1 MAPMSLLF
9 LGFFFSFLHCS
20 DAQVIIGSSS
30 FPPLDLP
37 INSAPPPTRQTAR
50 FWPSLPPRGRSDVP
64 IRATVRYRPTTPN
77 TVQHGKRMT
86 RPTAQSTPSFISAL
100 TMQNLSSGPVLTQP
114 TASRPRTDTAS
125 IALIRAKGEAVT
137 KSSTPPLATF
147 LSTTVPEPAGDKSVT
162 AGNPEDGS
170 VKESEDGDS
179 QGLGSGHTPT
189 VMLVKE
195 ESPVPLPTVGNEM
208 AQYWPQAQTAISK
221 ISDVE
226 TPPPDSQTVK
236 PQLFVLTTASKTST
250 TPQTETRATLSPVVT
265 QATRQTIV
273 LTGELT
279 ANTPPSDRVPSKQ
292 DSVAVQ
298 SAATGSTDNQPQAS
312 RLPITAQSQKSSQSD
327 NTTPQVTTTATT
339 SVVTTTQEAVRT
351 SSKASNQPNKTAQL
365 GRNTASTTV
374 HSSRT
379 GITSFLTTGVVPA
392 TRTRFG
398 PTYQTGIAQRNRSI
412 LLGHPHQA
420 PYSTSNPVSSPSAS
434 PSSNDTL
441 LYWGNLSRTLAF
453 AWELHVYG
461 SASLFLLLFAGA
473 ALGLTLSPGTN
484 CPHRGALA
492 LANALLFLAGGLRAA
507 LFLIDP
513 YGTRKLLPRPAV
525 TALYNLPLH
534 LLVWT
539 HAAVALLA
547 LRVAG
552 VSVLPSTMERPP
564 LVAVLAVLQCTLLL
578 AVDLLSPA
586 LSPVVPVTLQVLSL
600 CWGLAVCLGFL
611 CYVFPRIRCP
621 PIPHPG
627 VPEEAGRK
635 AWTGSRRTGVILA
648 RVLAVCA
655 VVGALCC
662 GLHIH
667 ATLWLYGLLGD
678 WTHFNWGWWLV
689 HFWARLLEL
698 AWGFSLLLLGSWVF
712 WRPQGCRGSEEGGP
726 DGRAAGD
733 LPSPGQS
740 VGSTQRHTCW
750 SKIVQSLRGKPC
762 RKSDSNGVGGGG
774 GGGGPG
780 EMPNNWAGQ
789 ERSGADI
796 SKSLIRNQNHEQ
808 ATAQPRCVKDS
819 NRGRNY
825 RGHSAERGIS
835 DGSTGSLLRLQA
847 LGRPPQR
854 SVSGS
859 LDQERDT
866 SLSLYEFDLRPPSPI
881 DLTRSIDEALH
892 REHLLG
898 GGSLFHPLNQT
909 SQSPS
914 PGSGVSQGP
923 WLRRNSDPQL
933 LSESSEA
940 PTESS
945 MPLGGSILSSV
956 PSRQVTAPPTPSHQ
970 GHRWAGNGAG
980 SVPSSVSCPVS
991 LRPSRTSTG
1000 HLGEDGV
1007 DDTRPF
1013 ITPDSERVRGR
1024 AGRPVGSRSYL
1035 EVSRHDDSASV
1046 SSEIIDL

>member
-1 MAPMSLLF
+1 MAPVSRLF
-9 LGFFFSFLHCS
+9 LGFLISLLHPLE
-20 DAQVIIGSSS
+20 AQTIIGSSS
-30 FPPLDLP
+30 LP
-37 INSAPPPTRQTAR
+37 HLGLPGDSSPQPTKQTAG

-64 IRATVRYRPTTPN
+64 IRATAQDRLTTMN
-77 TVQHGKRMT
+77 TVQQGQMIP
-86 RPTAQSTPSFISAL
+86 RPTAQSPPSFISAL
-100 TMQNLSSGPVLTQP
+100 STQNLSSRPLVTQP

-125 IALIRAKGEAVT
+125 LALIRALTKGDATT
-137 KSSTPPLATF
+137 KGLTPPQPT
-147 LSTTVPEPAGDKSVT
+147 LSSSAVAQSAGDKPVK
-162 AGNPEDGS
+162 AGNPEVQS
-170 VKESEDGDS
+170 VKETEDDDL
-179 QGLGSGHTPT
+179 QGLGSGYIPT
-189 VMLVKE
+189 VMITKE
-195 ESPVPLPTVGNEM
+195 ESPVSLPTVGDEM
-208 AQYWPQAQTAISK
+208 AQYQPKAQTAIAK
-221 ISDVE
+221 ASDANA
-226 TPPPDSQTVK
+226 PPTDGQTLKPD
-236 PQLFVLTTASKTST
+236 PFVLTTVRQTST
-250 TPQTETRATLSPVVT
+250 TSKTGATLSPVVT
-265 QATRQTIV
+265 QTTPRTVVIP
-273 LTGELT
+273 GELT
-279 ANTPPSDRVPSKQ
+279 AITPSTTTVTPKET
-292 DSVAVQ
+292 
-298 SAATGSTDNQPQAS
+298 SAAVTLPQ
-312 RLPITAQSQKSSQSD
+312 
-327 NTTPQVTTTATT
+327 TTTATT
-339 SVVTTTQEAVRT
+339 GPVHKQSLTTTQPVTTQSGSHSNGTTQNETTTSATSTLTTTQEA
-351 SSKASNQPNKTAQL
+351 KMLNQLNKTRQL
-365 GRNTASTTV
+365 GRNTASPTIQ
-374 HSSRT
+374 SSRT
-379 GITSFLTTGVVPA
+379 GTSSFLATGVVPV
-392 TRTRFG
+392 TRTRLS
-398 PTYQTGIAQRNRSI
+398 PTYQPGIAKRNHSI

-420 PYSTSNPVSSPSAS
+420 PRTTYNPAPSPSAS
-434 PSSNDTL
+434 PSPNATL
-441 LYWGNLSRTLAF
+441 LYWGDLSRTLAF

-513 YGTRKLLPRPAV
+513 YGTRKFLPRPAV

-539 HAAVALLA
+539 QAAIALLA
-547 LRVAG
+547 LRAAG
-552 VSVLPSTMERPP
+552 VSVFPSTLERPP

-578 AVDLLSPA
+578 AADLLSPA

-600 CWGLAVCLGFL
+600 CWGLGLCLGFL

-627 VPEEAGRK
+627 VPEEARRK
-635 AWTGSRRTGVILA
+635 AWTGSRRSVVILA

-655 VVGALCC
+655 VLGALCC
-662 GLHIH
+662 GLHVH
-667 ATLWLYGLLGD
+667 ATLWLYGLLGS
-678 WTHFNWGWWLV
+678 WTRFNWGWWLV

-712 WRPQGCRGSEEGGP
+712 WRPQSCRGRDEGGP

-774 GGGGPG
+774 GGGGGQG
-780 EMPNNWAGQ
+780 EMPNNWTGH
-789 ERSGADI
+789 ERPGADI

-808 ATAQPRCVKDS
+808 AIAQPRCVKDS
-819 NRGRNY
+819 NRGRNH

-859 LDQERDT
+859 LDQDRDT
-866 SLSLYEFDLRPPSPI
+866 SVSLYEFDLRPPSPI

-898 GGSLFHPLNQT
+898 GGSLFHPLNPA

-923 WLRRNSDPQL
+923 WLRRNSDPQM
-933 LSESSEA
+933 SESSDA

-945 MPLGGSILSSV
+945 MPLGGSVLSSV

-970 GHRWAGNGAG
+970 GHRWAGNTAG

-1013 ITPDSERVRGR
+1013 ITPDSETVRGR

>member
-1 MAPMSLLF
+1 M
-9 LGFFFSFLHCS
+9 
-20 DAQVIIGSSS
+20 V
-30 FPPLDLP
+30 
-37 INSAPPPTRQTAR
+37 
-50 FWPSLPPRGRSDVP
+50 
-64 IRATVRYRPTTPN
+64 
-77 TVQHGKRMT
+77 
-86 RPTAQSTPSFISAL
+86 
-100 TMQNLSSGPVLTQP
+100 
-114 TASRPRTDTAS
+114 
-125 IALIRAKGEAVT
+125 
-137 KSSTPPLATF
+137 
-147 LSTTVPEPAGDKSVT
+147 
-162 AGNPEDGS
+162 
-170 VKESEDGDS
+170 
-179 QGLGSGHTPT
+179 
-189 VMLVKE
+189 VKE
-195 ESPVPLPTVGNEM
+195 ENPVPLPTVGDEM
-208 AQYWPQAQTAISK
+208 AQYRPQAQTAISK
-221 ISDVE
+221 TSDA
-226 TPPPDSQTVK
+226 PAPDSETAM
-236 PQLFVLTTASKTST
+236 PHPFVLTTASKTT
-250 TPQTETRATLSPVVT
+250 TSPQTETRATLSPVVKLASPRT
-265 QATRQTIV
+265 VA

-279 ANTPPSDRVPSKQ
+279 AITPPTDRVSVKQ
-292 DSVAVQ
+292 DSAAVTT
-298 SAATGSTDNQPQAS
+298 SGSTDKQPQAPA
-312 RLPITAQSQKSSQSD
+312 LPVTAQSQESSHS
-327 NTTPQVTTTATT
+327 NTTTPQVTTTSTTSTT
-339 SVVTTTQEAVRT
+339 SVTTLEAVRT
-351 SSKASNQPNKTAQL
+351 PSKASNPPNKTSQL
-365 GRNTASTTV
+365 GRKRASTT
-374 HSSRT
+374 RT
-379 GITSFLTTGVVPA
+379 GTTSLLTTDVVPV
-392 TRTRFG
+392 TRTKFG
-398 PTYQTGIAQRNRSI
+398 PTFQSGISQRNRSI
-412 LLGHPHQA
+412 ILGHPHQA
-420 PYSTSNPVSSPSAS
+420 PHSTYNPVPSPSAD
-434 PSSNDTL
+434 PSTNGTF
-441 LYWGNLSRTLAF
+441 LYWGDLSRTLAF

-473 ALGLTLSPGTN
+473 ALGLTLSPATN
-484 CPHRGALA
+484 CPHRGAVA

-525 TALYNLPLH
+525 MVLYNLPLH

-539 HAAVALLA
+539 HAALALLA
-547 LRVAG
+547 VRVAG
-552 VSVLPSTMERPP
+552 VSVLPPTMERPP

-578 AVDLLSPA
+578 AADLLSPA

-600 CWGLAVCLGFL
+600 CWGLAICLGFL

-621 PIPHPG
+621 SLPHPG
-627 VPEEAGRK
+627 VPEQGRRK
-635 AWTGSRRTGVILA
+635 AWTGSRRIGVILG

-655 VVGALCC
+655 VVGTLCC
-662 GLHIH
+662 GLHVY

-678 WTHFNWGWWLV
+678 WTHFNWGWWLA

-698 AWGFSLLLLGSWVF
+698 TWGFSLLLLASWLF
-712 WRPQGCRGSEEGGP
+712 WRPQGCQGKEEGGP

-750 SKIVQSLRGKPC
+750 SKIVQSLKVKPC
-762 RKSDSNGVGGGG
+762 KKSDSNGVGGGG
-774 GGGGPG
+774 GGGGGGGPG
-780 EMPNNWAGQ
+780 EVPNNWAGQ

-808 ATAQPRCVKDS
+808 ANAQPRYVKDN
-819 NRGRNY
+819 NRERNH

-835 DGSTGSLLRLQA
+835 DGSSGSLLRLQA

-859 LDQERDT
+859 LDQDKDT

-892 REHLLG
+892 RGHLLE

-923 WLRRNSDPQL
+923 WLRRNSDPQM
-933 LSESSEA
+933 LSESSDA

-970 GHRWAGNGAG
+970 GNRWAGNGVG

-991 LRPSRTSTG
+991 LRPSRISTG
-1000 HLGEDGV
+1000 HLDEDAV

-1024 AGRPVGSRSYL
+1024 AGKPTGSRSYL

>member
-1 MAPMSLLF
+1 MAPVLLF
-9 LGFFFSFLHCS
+9 FLGLIFTSLHPLP
-20 DAQVIIGSSS
+20 AQIITGSSS
-30 FPPLDLP
+30 VYPLDLH
-37 INSAPPPTRQTAR
+37 INPSPKPTKLTAG
-50 FWPSLPPRGRSDVP
+50 FWSSSPPRERSDEPVKVT
-64 IRATVRYRPTTPN
+64 IRDRLSTTS
-77 TVQHGKRMT
+77 TIQKGKRIT
-86 RPTAQSTPSFISAL
+86 RPTVQSTASFISAL
-100 TMQNLSSGPVLTQP
+100 TTHNLSSGPILTQP

-125 IALIRAKGEAVT
+125 LALSRDSAKEDTTT
-137 KSSTPPLATF
+137 KGSALTMLTLTSKAGMDS
-147 LSTTVPEPAGDKSVT
+147 LSADKPVT
-162 AGNPEDGS
+162 ADSLEERS
-170 VKESEDGDS
+170 VKQTDDENW
-179 QGLGSGHTPT
+179 QNLGFGSSPT
-189 VMLVKE
+189 VMPVNE
-195 ESPVPLPTVGNEM
+195 ESPVPLPTLGNEM
-208 AQYWPQAQTAISK
+208 AQYRPQAQTATSEAPSSK
-221 ISDVE
+221 MSDIK
-226 TPPPDSQTVK
+226 TSPTVK
-236 PQLFVLTTASKTST
+236 SHMSLLTTASRIST
-250 TPQTETRATLSPVVT
+250 TPPPETRVVLSPVVT
-265 QATRQTIV
+265 QATARTVV

-279 ANTPPSDRVPSKQ
+279 AHTSPAVGITPKQ
-292 DSVAVQ
+292 DL
-298 SAATGSTDNQPQAS
+298 AAETLLLPTSTTGSTNKLLG
-312 RLPITAQSQKSSQSD
+312 LPVTVHSQTSSPP
-327 NTTPQVTTTATT
+327 N
-339 SVVTTTQEAVRT
+339 TTTQQTMSTSTLATTTTTQTVRT
-351 SSKASNQPNKTAQL
+351 SPETTNQSNKTAQL
-365 GRNTASTTV
+365 GRTIASTSVKTT
-374 HSSRT
+374 RT
-379 GITSFLTTGVVPA
+379 GSPFFYTTGVAPVIQ
-392 TRTRFG
+392 TGFG
-398 PTYQTGIAQRNRSI
+398 PTYQTGIGQKNRSVP
-412 LLGHPHQA
+412 LGYPHQV
-420 PYSTSNPVSSPSAS
+420 PYSTSNPP
-434 PSSNDTL
+434 PSSSTNPLSNGTL
-441 LYWGNLSRTLAF
+441 LHWADLTRTLAF

-473 ALGLTLSPGTN
+473 ALGLTLSPGLN

-492 LANALLFLAGGLRAA
+492 LANALLFLTGGLRAA

-513 YGTRKLLPRPAV
+513 YGTCQFLPRPAV

-539 HAAVALLA
+539 QAALALLA

-552 VSVLPSTMERPP
+552 ISVLPSTLERPP

-578 AVDLLSPA
+578 AADLLSPA

-600 CWGLAVCLGFL
+600 CWGLVLCLGFL
-611 CYVFPRIRCP
+611 CYIFPRLRCP
-621 PIPHPG
+621 SISYPR
-627 VPEEAGRK
+627 VPEEARRK
-635 AWTGSRRTGVILA
+635 AWTGSTRIGVVLG

-655 VVGALCC
+655 ILGALCC
-662 GLHIH
+662 GLHVH

-678 WTHFNWGWWLV
+678 WRRFNWGWWLV

-712 WRPQGCRGSEEGGP
+712 WRPTACQGREEGGTG

-740 VGSTQRHTCW
+740 VSSTHRHTCW

-762 RKSDSNGVGGGG
+762 RKSESNGVGGGG
-774 GGGGPG
+774 TG

-789 ERSGADI
+789 ERPGADI

-808 ATAQPRCVKDS
+808 ASAQARCIKDS
-819 NRGRNY
+819 NRGRNQ

-847 LGRPPQR
+847 LGRPPQH

-859 LDQERDT
+859 LDHDKDT
-866 SLSLYEFDLRPPSPI
+866 SLSLCEFDLRPPSPI

-898 GGSLFHPLNQT
+898 GGSLFHPLTQM
-909 SQSPS
+909 SPSPS
-914 PGSGVSQGP
+914 PGSGISQGP

-933 LSESSEA
+933 SESSEA
-940 PTESS
+940 QTESS

-970 GHRWAGNGAG
+970 GHRWAGN
-980 SVPSSVSCPVS
+980 VPSSLSCPVS
-991 LRPSRTSTG
+991 LHPSRTSTG

-1013 ITPDSERVRGR
+1013 ITPDSDRVRGR

>member
-1 MAPMSLLF
+1 MAPVSLLF
-9 LGFFFSFLHCS
+9 LGCLLLLLRPTE
-20 DAQVIIGSSS
+20 AQTIIDSSS
-30 FPPLDLP
+30 FPLLDLSV
-37 INSAPPPTRQTAR
+37 NSSPQPTKQTAV

-64 IRATVRYRPTTPN
+64 IRATVRDRPITTN
-77 TVQHGKRMT
+77 AVRRGQRIS

-100 TMQNLSSGPVLTQP
+100 STHNLRSWPGLIQP
-114 TASRPRTDTAS
+114 TVSRPRTDTAS
-125 IALIRAKGEAVT
+125 LAFSRASAKGDATT
-137 KSSTPPLATF
+137 KGSTPPPPTLPS
-147 LSTTVPEPAGDKSVT
+147 STVAESAGDTPMT
-162 AGNPEDGS
+162 AGNPEKGS
-170 VKESEDGDS
+170 VKEREEDDL
-179 QGLGSGHTPT
+179 QGFGSGSIP
-189 VMLVKE
+189 VVIVNE

-208 AQYWPQAQTAISK
+208 AQYQPHAQTAISEA
-221 ISDVE
+221 SDVK
-226 TPPPDSQTVK
+226 TPPPDSQTMK
-236 PQLFVLTTASKTST
+236 PHLFVLTTANKISAAPST
-250 TPQTETRATLSPVVT
+250 EIRATLSSVVT
-265 QATRQTIV
+265 QATPRTVAI
-273 LTGELT
+273 TGELT
-279 ANTPPSDRVPSKQ
+279 PNTTTRVAPKHGSA
-292 DSVAVQ
+292 AVTLTQ
-298 SAATGSTDNQPQAS
+298 PTAATGGSFDK
-312 RLPITAQSQKSSQSD
+312 QSQTARHPVTAKSSSHSYS
-327 NTTPQVTTTATT
+327 TIEQVTTVSTT
-339 SVVTTTQEAVRT
+339 SVLTTTQEAMGT
-351 SSKASNQPNKTAQL
+351 STETTNPPNKTAQL

-374 HSSRT
+374 QSSRT
-379 GITSFLTTGVVPA
+379 GTSPFFVTGVVPVA
-392 TRTRFG
+392 RTRLS
-398 PTYQTGIAQRNRSI
+398 PTYQNSIGQRNRSVV
-412 LLGHPHQA
+412 LGHPRQA
-420 PYSTSNPVSSPSAS
+420 PYSTSNPAPPVSTSPSDNA
-434 PSSNDTL
+434 TL
-441 LYWGNLSRTLAF
+441 LYWGDLSRTLAF

-473 ALGLTLSPGTN
+473 ALGLILSPGAN

-513 YGTRKLLPRPAV
+513 YGTRKFLPRPAV

-534 LLVWT
+534 LLVW
-539 HAAVALLA
+539 AQASLALLA

-552 VSVLPSTMERPP
+552 VSVLPSTLERPP
-564 LVAVLAVLQCTLLL
+564 LLAVLAVLQCTLLL
-578 AVDLLSPA
+578 AADLLSPA

-600 CWGLAVCLGFL
+600 CWGLALCLGFL

-621 PIPHPG
+621 PVPHPG
-627 VPEEAGRK
+627 VPEEARRK
-635 AWTGSRRTGVILA
+635 AWLGSKRIVMILG

-655 VVGALCC
+655 VLGALCC
-662 GLHIH
+662 GLHVH
-667 ATLWLYGLLGD
+667 ATLWLYGVLGK
-678 WTHFNWGWWLV
+678 WTRFNWGWWLV

-698 AWGFSLLLLGSWVF
+698 AWGFFLLLLGSWVF
-712 WRPQGCRGSEEGGP
+712 WRPQGCRRREEGGP

-740 VGSTQRHTCW
+740 VGSTQRHSCW

-774 GGGGPG
+774 APG
-780 EMPNNWAGQ
+780 EVPNNWAGQ
-789 ERSGADI
+789 ERPGADI

-808 ATAQPRCVKDS
+808 ATAHPRCVKDN
-819 NRGRNY
+819 NRGRNH

-909 SQSPS
+909 LQSPS
-914 PGSGVSQGP
+914 PGSGVNQGP

-933 LSESSEA
+933 PSESSEA

-970 GHRWAGNGAG
+970 GHRWAGNTVG

-1000 HLGEDGV
+1000 HLGEDEV

-1024 AGRPVGSRSYL
+1024 VGRPVGSRSYL

>member
-9 LGFFFSFLHCS
+9 LGFFLSFLHS
-20 DAQVIIGSSS
+20 SHTQTIIGSSSS

-37 INSAPPPTRQTAR
+37 INSPPPPTKQTVR

-64 IRATVRYRPTTPN
+64 IRATVRDRLTSTNAVQQGQRVARPT
-77 TVQHGKRMT
+77 VQ
-86 RPTAQSTPSFISAL
+86 SIPSFISGLSAK
-100 TMQNLSSGPVLTQP
+100 NLSIGPILTQP
-114 TASRPRTDTAS
+114 TASRPRTDMAGLTLSRAF
-125 IALIRAKGEAVT
+125 AKGDTST
-137 KSSTPPLATF
+137 KGLTPPLPTA
-147 LSTTVPEPAGDKSVT
+147 VAEPAGNK
-162 AGNPEDGS
+162 AGNA
-170 VKESEDGDS
+170 ESDDDDP
-179 QGLGSGHTPT
+179 QGLGSGSSPT
-189 VMLVKE
+189 TMLVKE
-195 ESPVPLPTVGNEM
+195 ETPVPTAGDEM
-208 AQYWPQAQTAISK
+208 SQHRPQAQTVISK
-221 ISDVE
+221 TSAKK
-226 TPPPDSQTVK
+226 TPPPESQSVK
-236 PQLFVLTTASKTST
+236 PPVFVLTTASKTT
-250 TPQTETRATLSPVVT
+250 TSPQTPETRATLSPVVT
-265 QATRQTIV
+265 KATLQTVV
-273 LTGELT
+273 LTGDLT
-279 ANTPPSDRVPSKQ
+279 ANTLPPQQ
-292 DSVAVQ
+292 DSVMTTTA
-298 SAATGSTDNQPQAS
+298 GSPEDQPQAS
-312 RLPITAQSQKSSQSD
+312 ELPVTAQSQNSLPS
-327 NTTPQVTTTATT
+327 NTTTPQVTTTSAAT
-339 SVVTTTQEAVRT
+339 VLTTTLAAVRA
-351 SSKASNQPNKTAQL
+351 SSKASNPTNITTQQ
-365 GRNTASTTV
+365 GGNTASTT
-374 HSSRT
+374 RT
-379 GITSFLTTGVVPA
+379 GKPSFLTTGVVPV
-392 TRTRFG
+392 TRIRFF
-398 PTYQTGIAQRNRSI
+398 PTYQSGIGQRNRSI

-420 PYSTSNPVSSPSAS
+420 PHATYNPVPSPSAS
-434 PSSNDTL
+434 PSNATY
-441 LYWGNLSRTLAF
+441 LYWGDLSRTLAF

-473 ALGLTLSPGTN
+473 ALGLTLSPATN
-484 CPHRGALA
+484 CPHRGAVA

-525 TALYNLPLH
+525 MVLYNLPLH

-539 HAAVALLA
+539 HAALALLA
-547 LRVAG
+547 IRVAG

-578 AVDLLSPA
+578 AADLLSPA
-586 LSPVVPVTLQVLSL
+586 LSPVVPVTLQILSL
-600 CWGLAVCLGFL
+600 CWGLALCLGFL

-621 PIPHPG
+621 PLPQPG
-627 VPEEAGRK
+627 VPEQGTRK
-635 AWTGSRRTGVILA
+635 AWTGSRRIGVVLG

-662 GLHIH
+662 GLHVY

-698 AWGFSLLLLGSWVF
+698 SWGFSLLLLGSWLF
-712 WRPQGCRGSEEGGP
+712 WRPQSYQGREEGGA

-733 LPSPGQS
+733 VPSPGQS

-750 SKIVQSLRGKPC
+750 SKIVQSLKVKPC

-774 GGGGPG
+774 VGGGGGGGPGGPGGPG

-789 ERSGADI
+789 ERPGADI

-808 ATAQPRCVKDS
+808 VTALPRYVKDN
-819 NRGRNY
+819 NRGRNH

-859 LDQERDT
+859 LDQDKDT
-866 SLSLYEFDLRPPSPI
+866 SLSLCDFDLRPPSPI
-881 DLTRSIDEALH
+881 NLTRSIDEALH
-892 REHLLG
+892 REHLLEG
-898 GGSLFHPLNQT
+898 ISLFYPFNQN

-914 PGSGVSQGP
+914 PGSGGSQGP
-923 WLRRNSDPQL
+923 WLRRNSDPQM

-945 MPLGGSILSSV
+945 MPLGGSVLSSV

-970 GHRWAGNGAG
+970 GHRWAGNGVG

-991 LRPSRTSTG
+991 LRPTRISTG

-1024 AGRPVGSRSYL
+1024 AGRPAGSRSYL

>member
-1 MAPMSLLF
+1 MS
-9 LGFFFSFLHCS
+9 SVS
-20 DAQVIIGSSS
+20 DVK
-30 FPPLDLP
+30 
-37 INSAPPPTRQTAR
+37 APPT
-50 FWPSLPPRGRSDVP
+50 
-64 IRATVRYRPTTPN
+64 
-77 TVQHGKRMT
+77 
-86 RPTAQSTPSFISAL
+86 
-100 TMQNLSSGPVLTQP
+100 
-114 TASRPRTDTAS
+114 
-125 IALIRAKGEAVT
+125 
-137 KSSTPPLATF
+137 
-147 LSTTVPEPAGDKSVT
+147 
-162 AGNPEDGS
+162 
-170 VKESEDGDS
+170 
-179 QGLGSGHTPT
+179 
-189 VMLVKE
+189 
-195 ESPVPLPTVGNEM
+195 
-208 AQYWPQAQTAISK
+208 
-221 ISDVE
+221 
-226 TPPPDSQTVK
+226 DSQTVK
-236 PQLFVLTTASKTST
+236 PHLFVLTTANKISM

-265 QATRQTIV
+265 QATPRSAV

-279 ANTPPSDRVPSKQ
+279 ANTPKQ
-292 DSVAVQ
+292 
-298 SAATGSTDNQPQAS
+298 AAASTQP
-312 RLPITAQSQKSSQSD
+312 
-327 NTTPQVTTTATT
+327 TTTASSNGERSQTAGRPVLAQSGTHSNATTQQVATT
-339 SVVTTTQEAVRT
+339 STASVLTTTQEA
-351 SSKASNQPNKTAQL
+351 SKSTNQPNKTAQQ
-365 GRNTASTTV
+365 GRDTASTTLQ
-374 HSSRT
+374 SSRT
-379 GITSFLTTGVVPA
+379 GTSSFLNTDVVPVTQ
-392 TRTRFG
+392 TRVS
-398 PTYQTGIAQRNRSI
+398 PTYQAGIAQRNRSI

-420 PYSTSNPVSSPSAS
+420 PHSTSNPASPPSAS
-434 PSSNDTL
+434 PSPNGTL
-441 LYWGNLSRTLAF
+441 LYWGDLSRTLAF

-492 LANALLFLAGGLRAA
+492 LANALLFLTGGLRAG

-539 HAAVALLA
+539 QAALALLA

-552 VSVLPSTMERPP
+552 LICFPQPCLPWCLSPYRSCPCAGAWLSVLS
-564 LVAVLAVLQCTLLL
+564 
-578 AVDLLSPA
+578 
-586 LSPVVPVTLQVLSL
+586 
-600 CWGLAVCLGFL
+600 FL

-627 VPEEAGRK
+627 VAEEARRK
-635 AWTGSRRTGVILA
+635 AWTGSRRIGVILA

-655 VVGALCC
+655 VLGALCC
-662 GLHIH
+662 GLHVH
-667 ATLWLYGLLGD
+667 ATLWLYGLLGS
-678 WTHFNWGWWLV
+678 WTRFNWGWWLV

-712 WRPQGCRGSEEGGP
+712 WRPQGCRGREESGP

-774 GGGGPG
+774 GGPG
-780 EMPNNWAGQ
+780 EVPNNWAGQ
-789 ERSGADI
+789 ERPGADI
-796 SKSLIRNQNHEQ
+796 SKSLIRNQNHEP
-808 ATAQPRCVKDS
+808 AAAQPRCVKDS
-819 NRGRNY
+819 NRGRNH

-835 DGSTGSLLRLQA
+835 DGSTGSLLRLQV

-923 WLRRNSDPQL
+923 WLRRNSDPQM

-945 MPLGGSILSSV
+945 MPLGGSVLSSV

-970 GHRWAGNGAG
+970 GHRWAGNAIG

-1000 HLGEDGV
+1000 QLGEDGV

-1013 ITPDSERVRGR
+1013 ITPDSESVRGR

-1035 EVSRHDDSASV
+1035 E
-1046 SSEIIDL
+1046 

>member
-9 LGFFFSFLHCS
+9 LGFVLSFLYPS
-20 DAQVIIGSSS
+20 DAQTIIGSSIS
-30 FPPLDLP
+30 FSPLDLP
-37 INSAPPPTRQTAR
+37 INSSPQTTAR

-64 IRATVRYRPTTPN
+64 IRATVQNRLATTN
-77 TVQHGKRMT
+77 AFQQGQIIS
-86 RPTAQSTPSFISAL
+86 RPTAQSKPPFISAL
-100 TMQNLSSGPVLTQP
+100 STQNLSRGPILGQP

-125 IALIRAKGEAVT
+125 LAFSRAFAKGYATT
-137 KSSTPPLATF
+137 KATTPPLPT
-147 LSTTVPEPAGDKSVT
+147 LPSTVVTESAGEKPVT
-162 AGNPEDGS
+162 AGSSEEVSLKETED
-170 VKESEDGDS
+170 DDL
-179 QGLGSGHTPT
+179 QGFGSGSIPT
-189 VMLVKE
+189 VLPVKE
-195 ESPVPLPTVGNEM
+195 ESSVPQSTVGDEM
-208 AQYWPQAQTAISK
+208 AQYQPQAQTEK
-221 ISDVE
+221 VFDVK
-226 TPPPDSQTVK
+226 TPPEGSQTVK
-236 PQLFVLTTASKTST
+236 PHPSVLTTASKTST
-250 TPQTETRATLSPVVT
+250 TPQTETRATPSPVVT
-265 QATRQTIV
+265 QATPWTVV
-273 LTGELT
+273 LTDKPTE
-279 ANTPPSDRVPSKQ
+279 NTPSTVRDAPKQ
-292 DSVAVQ
+292 DS
-298 SAATGSTDNQPQAS
+298 AAAGTLPQPTTTTIDS
-312 RLPITAQSQKSSQSD
+312 KQSQTAEQV
-327 NTTPQVTTTATT
+327 THQVTTTSTT
-339 SVVTTTQEAVRT
+339 SMLTTTQEAVRT
-351 SSKASNQPNKTAQL
+351 SSKTTHQPNKTAQL

-374 HSSRT
+374 QSSRT
-379 GITSFLTTGVVPA
+379 GTSSFLAPGVVPV
-392 TRTRFG
+392 TRTRLS
-398 PTYQTGIAQRNRSI
+398 PTYQAGIGQRNRSI
-412 LLGHPHQA
+412 LLGYPHQA
-420 PYSTSNPVSSPSAS
+420 PHSTSNPAPSPSHS
-434 PSSNDTL
+434 PSSNGTL
-441 LYWGNLSRTLAF
+441 LYWGDLSRTLAF

-473 ALGLTLSPGTN
+473 ALGLTLSPGAN

-513 YGTRKLLPRPAV
+513 YGTRKFLPRPAV

-539 HAAVALLA
+539 QAALALLA

-552 VSVLPSTMERPP
+552 VSVLPSTLERPP

-578 AVDLLSPA
+578 AADLLSPA

-600 CWGLAVCLGFL
+600 CWGLALCLGFL

-621 PIPHPG
+621 SIPHPG
-627 VPEEAGRK
+627 VPEEARTK
-635 AWTGSRRTGVILA
+635 AWTGSRRIGVILG

-655 VVGALCC
+655 VLGALCC
-662 GLHIH
+662 GLHVH
-667 ATLWLYGLLGD
+667 ATLWLYGLLGN
-678 WTHFNWGWWLV
+678 WTRFNWGWWLV

-712 WRPQGCRGSEEGGP
+712 WRPQGCHGREEGGQ

-740 VGSTQRHTCW
+740 TDSTQRHTCW

-774 GGGGPG
+774 GGPGGGPG
-780 EMPNNWAGQ
+780 EVPNNWAGQ

-796 SKSLIRNQNHEQ
+796 SKSLIRNHNHEQ
-808 ATAQPRCVKDS
+808 TTAQPRCVKDS
-819 NRGRNY
+819 NRGRNH

-859 LDQERDT
+859 LDQDT
-866 SLSLYEFDLRPPSPI
+866 TLSLYEFDLRPPSPI
-881 DLTRSIDEALH
+881 DLTRSIDAALN

-898 GGSLFHPLNQT
+898 GGSLFHPMTQT

-914 PGSGVSQGP
+914 QGSGVSQGP

-933 LSESSEA
+933 LSESSDA
-940 PTESS
+940 TESS
-945 MPLGGSILSSV
+945 MPLGGSVLSSV

-970 GHRWAGNGAG
+970 GNRWPGNAVG

-1000 HLGEDGV
+1000 NLEEDGV